1 MAERTRHEV
10 DVSETSTKKI
20 RTMDMPVLD
29 KVFAMEGGYVL
40 NFSNRT
46 FAEFFQEELHVDIY
60 HPRWAV
66 DGDSKAKRLRRYL
79 RQANQR
85 VVLDALNSLWEYREA
100 SSLTH
105 DYPKLDSR
113 VLVAFFGIIERLG
126 GTPPTRQRSSS
137 AFTQLETPQIDTAT
151 ASSLIERLLD
161 VTRLEPQPR
170 GFAFEKFLK
179 DMFDAYGLSARAS
192 FRLVG
197 EQIDGSFVSEGDTYL
212 LEARWSSDKVDA
224 ATLRSFNAKVEDKA
238 RWSRGL
244 LLSYSG
250 FSSEGLTAFGR
261 GKSVICMDGLDLH
274 TVLSCRLNFTTVLAM
289 KVRRAAETGLPFVKV
304 DKL

>member
-1 MAERTRHEV
+1 M
-10 DVSETSTKKI
+10 SETSTEKI

-29 KVFAMEGGYVL
+29 RVFAMEGGYVL
-40 NFSNRT
+40 NFSNQT
-46 FAEFFQEELHVDIY
+46 FAEFFHEELHVDIY

-85 VVLDALNSLWEYREA
+85 AVLDALNTLWEYRET

-105 DYPKLDSR
+105 DFPELDNK
-113 VLVAFFGIIERLG
+113 VLAAFYRIIERLG
-126 GTPPTRQRSSS
+126 GTPPTRQRPSS
-137 AFTQLETPQIDTAT
+137 ASTELETPQIDTAT
-151 ASSLIERLLD
+151 ASSLSDRLLD
-161 VTRLEPQPR
+161 VTKLEPQPR
-170 GFAFEKFLK
+170 GYAFEKFLK

-197 EQIDGSFVSEGDTYL
+197 EQIDGSFVAEGDTYL
-212 LEARWSSDKVDA
+212 LEARWSNDMVDA

-244 LLSYSG
+244 LFSYSG

-274 TVLSCRLNFTTVLAM
+274 TVLSCRLNFATVLAM
-289 KVRRAAETGLPFVKV
+289 KVRRAAETGQPFVKV
-304 DKL
+304 GDL